1 MKSYFWI
8 LLLLILCACQNIE
21 NGKKNSLIKKEK
33 EKEKSINM
41 KSTISEIEI
50 KN

>member
-1 MKSYFWI
+1 MNSYFWI
-8 LLLLILCACQNIE
+8 LLLLFLCACQNIE

-33 EKEKSINM
+33 EKSINM

>member
-1 MKSYFWI
+1 MKSYFWT
-8 LLLLILCACQNIE
+8 LLLLILCACQNTANE
-21 NGKKNSLIKKEK
+21 KKNSLIKK